1 LLKHG
6 SYDTRNFIC
15 LDGSGASAATSEFS
29 GSNGAD
35 FLQSGYSMSKTLD
48 SIEKSEW
55 DAKDPRVISIAGES
69 VVTIGPVEVGPGAEI
84 LVHNDPQGVLADRC
98 RFLRA
103 NLRPLW
109 SEEKLKSLL
118 ITSPFPHDGKST
130 VALNLAIVL
139 AERGTRKVLLIEAD
153 LHHPTLTKRLGLEHH
168 KLPGFAECLEGAMSN
183 PLSAIRRVEPIGI
196 HLLPAGSTN
205 SHPTELLQ
213 SDAVLRIMRSFR
225 EHFDWVLVDSPPVKP
240 LSDALLLR
248 QRTDAT
254 LLVIRAGRT
263 LSTAVDEAVALLG
276 KKNILG
282 MVLNGVEGIE
292 RTYSRYYGSYG
303 GNRHPK
309 K

>member
-1 LLKHG
+1 
-6 SYDTRNFIC
+6 
-15 LDGSGASAATSEFS
+15 
-29 GSNGAD
+29 
-35 FLQSGYSMSKTLD
+35 MSKTLD
-48 SIEKSEW
+48 SIEKSEL
-55 DAKDPRVISIAGES
+55 DAKAPRAISIAGDA
-69 VVTIGPVEVGPGAEI
+69 VLTIDSVEVGPGAEI
-84 LVHNDPQGVLADRC
+84 LVHNDPRGVLADRC

-109 SEEKLKSLL
+109 SADKLKSLL

-139 AERGTRKVLLIEAD
+139 AERGKRKVLLIEAD
-153 LHHPTLTKRLGLEHH
+153 LHHPTITKRLGLEHH
-168 KLPGFAECLEGAMSN
+168 KLAGFADCLEGEVSD

-196 HLLPAGSTN
+196 HLLPAGSTK

-213 SDAVLRIMRSFR
+213 SDAVSGIIRSFR
-225 EHFDWVLVDSPPVKP
+225 EQFDWVLVDSPPVKP

-254 LLVIRAGRT
+254 LLVVRAGLT
-263 LSTAVDEAVALLG
+263 LTTAVDEAVALLG

-303 GNRHPK
+303 GNRDTK